1 MTVKAIEAY
10 LGRFSVGSKPTV
22 AKSLKRI
29 VNILEPSN
37 NIYDFKW
44 QNLQFDDIHLI
55 KETLNN
61 SNISYQTANLSI
73 TFLRGILEECNR
85 FNLITE
91 NKKKRLSNINNIK
104 GYRVE
109 TGTFINKEIY
119 QNLINNCE
127 SDINKVFGFRDSL
140 IISLLY
146 TTGIRRSEAVNIKIS
161 DIQNDKIL
169 ITGKGNKQRFVFLT
183 PQLVNKINLWLNYR
197 GNNNGFLF
205 SHINNTNKNITANY
219 LFKILEKRIKQLG
232 IDNLSPHDFRRTFIT
247 NLLNSGVDVITVSQ
261 LAGHSSVNTTVRYDK
276 RPEEFKKSAINKLF
290 SED

>member
-1 MTVKAIEAY
+1 MTVKVVEAY

-44 QNLQFDDIHLI
+44 QNLQIEDIHLI
-55 KETLNN
+55 KSSLQN

-91 NKKKRLSNINNIK
+91 NKKKKLSNIDNIK
-104 GYRVE
+104 GFREE
-109 TGTFINKEIY
+109 TGTFINKDIY
-119 QNLINNCE
+119 QNLINLCA
-127 SDINKVFGFRDSL
+127 SDVNKVLGIRDSL

-146 TTGIRRSEAVNIKIS
+146 TTGVRRSEAVSIKID
-161 DIQNDKIL
+161 DIKGDKIL
-169 ITGKGNKQRFVFLT
+169 ITGKGNKQRFIFLT
-183 PQLVNKINLWLNYR
+183 QQLVTKISSWLNYH
-197 GNNNGFLF
+197 GKDGFLF
-205 SHINNTNKNITANY
+205 SHLNNVNKSITSNY
-219 LFKILEKRIKQLG
+219 LFKIIEKRFNQIG
-232 IDNLSPHDFRRTFIT
+232 ITDLSPHDFRRTFIT

-261 LAGHSSVNTTVRYDK
+261 LAGHSSVHTTARYDK
-276 RPEEFKKSAINKLF
+276 RPEEFKKSVINKLF
-290 SED
+290 PGD